1 MNASWTSHFGA
12 FQRPNLGRTGKTAR
26 VRCGW
31 IPSQVLIVPQD
42 HVMAMTDVDEA
53 VVYLFN
59 TKRSYR
65 FHTATAVMSHFQ
77 PVRLCGSWALGR
89 KQLSNVWV
97 VCVIKCQNMMLLQS
111 LAGCTLYINRVLRRI
126 SATTKSVS
134 SLSTNLRPCLLYR
147 FCDTRSAIRHSFQLS
162 TYVICVFQVPQPPK
176 LFSPNFGNACFMKSW
191 LHRCSNLLDP
201 CSSWSPRYTESH
213 EIRPWCKRWIFLGK
227 TQNNTVA

>member
-1 MNASWTSHFGA
+1 MILEPFKDPTWVEQEKLQG
-12 FQRPNLGRTGKTAR
+12 LG
-26 VRCGW
+26 CGW

-53 VVYLFN
+53 GCGW
-59 TKRSYR
+59 SYR

-134 SLSTNLRPCLLYR
+134 LLSTNLRPCLLYR
-147 FCDTRSAIRHSFQLS
+147 FVTPEVRFV
-162 TYVICVFQVPQPPK
+162 TVFNFPYVICVVSSTSTTK
-176 LFSPNFGNACFMKSW
+176 ALF
-191 LHRCSNLLDP
+191 
-201 CSSWSPRYTESH
+201 
-213 EIRPWCKRWIFLGK
+213 
-227 TQNNTVA
+227 TQFW

>member
-1 MNASWTSHFGA
+1 MNDPWTSDFGA
-12 FQRPNLGRTGKTAR
+12 FQRPTNLGRIGKTAR

-65 FHTATAVMSHFQ
+65 FHMATAVMSHFQ

-111 LAGCTLYINRVLRRI
+111 LAGCKLYINRVLRRI

-147 FCDTRSAIRHSFQLS
+147 FVTPEVRFV
-162 TYVICVFQVPQPPK
+162 TVFNFPYVICVVSSTSTTK
-176 LFSPNFGNACFMKSW
+176 ALFTQFGNACFMIDSW
-191 LHRCSNLLDP
+191 LNCQPLQQPPRSVLFVESSVHRVSRDKALM
-201 CSSWSPRYTESH
+201 
-213 EIRPWCKRWIFLGK
+213 
-227 TQNNTVA
+227 